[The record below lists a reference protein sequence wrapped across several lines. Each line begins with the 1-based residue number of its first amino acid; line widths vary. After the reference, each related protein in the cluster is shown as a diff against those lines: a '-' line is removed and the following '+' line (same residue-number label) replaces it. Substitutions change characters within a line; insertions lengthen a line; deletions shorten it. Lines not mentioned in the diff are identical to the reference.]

1 MELPTVAAISSDY
14 RYLWVD
20 ANWSRVHG
28 FPEEQVLGRTLSEV
42 WGVTEFQKKFKQL
55 LDRALLGEA
64 VVQRL
69 HTRTKD
75 GRKRIVQIHLAPIQP
90 PAQPGFVVSTVS
102 ELSDLAVEGRW
113 DSMFQGEKAM
123 NLLLSSDGNILQF
136 SPALC
141 AYLAPAKT
149 DMKGQSLIALLE
161 SSQSDD
167 VVDEFYQA
175 LRKATYGVEQVFEV
189 TLARGQTKM
198 GDFQFSVRPR
208 MSGGTL
214 EEYHLSAFEV
224 TDRNATLR
232 ASEDQLQSLFSIA
245 PAPMLIGREGT
256 IVQANAAALAMLGA
270 ETEQALLGTSISQL
284 FPSLIPDPGAGV
296 RLRRQD
302 GIFLQVQLSVT
313 PILRGGRP
321 HQLYLLYNLSEQR
334 QIQEALQ
341 AATAS
346 AELASR
352 AKSSFLTTVSHEIRT
367 PLNGILG
374 LLYLLQLSGD
384 EQKKAAYLA
393 RLDQTT
399 RELLAII
406 NDVLDYSVHES
417 GGDAILQVEDF
428 QLNELLADLEST
440 MTGWLEADR
449 SLETCIEVAPDVPG
463 RLRGDAGKL
472 RRVLFNLCHN
482 AVRFTP
488 SGKVQVQV
496 ELLEQTDLDCT
507 LQFCV
512 MDSGIGIEPETL
524 QRLFTP
530 FQQADSSASRSYGGM
545 GLGLFLSQR
554 FVEILGGTI
563 RARSNP
569 GVGSRFT
576 FSVRLSR
583 PTAQGQA
590 SPEWSSLAP
599 VAVSG
604 LQGRVLVVDDNDIN
618 QEVAAEMLRQLGLRV
633 EVAGGGIQALELA
646 SRTNYDAIL
655 MDLQM
660 PGMDGLEASARLR
673 EQGATMPILALT
685 ANTRLEDRQ
694 ACRTAGMDDFL
705 AKPVDLHTL
714 FQALR
719 RFLPA
724 GDRVVPASSDPT
736 PGLTWPEGV
745 QWKQAVERLGGNH
758 KLYRDLLVQFAQ
770 RNQAASAR
778 LEQAL
783 AKKDF
788 RLLRELSH
796 GIKGAAANLGLQPLS
811 ELSAQAEAASR
822 AESLTERQLQSLR
835 RELERL
841 LPRLLELEAPVVTAP
856 TGEIDTIPLLAT
868 LTSLATQLSTDLG
881 ESFRLA
887 ERVEALTRGTALQPA
902 QSRLQIALDS
912 FELERA
918 REILSEMMA
927 LLPPVP

>member
-42 WGVTEFQKKFKQL
+42 WGVTAFQNKYKQL

-64 VVQRL
+64 LVQRL
-69 HTRTKD
+69 HTRTKE
-75 GRKRIVQIHLAPIQP
+75 GRKRTVQVHLAPVHP

-102 ELSDLAVEGRW
+102 ELSDLALEGRW
-113 DSMFQGEKAM
+113 NSMFQGEKAM
-123 NLLLSSDGNILQF
+123 NLLLSGDGHILQF

-141 AYLAPAKT
+141 AYLAPAET
-149 DMKGQSLIALLE
+149 DLEGKSLIQLLE

-175 LRKATYGVEQVFEV
+175 LRKAIYGAEQVFEV
-189 TLARGQTKM
+189 TLARGQAGL
-198 GDFQFSVRPR
+198 GDFQFSVLPR
-208 MSGGTL
+208 MNGGTL
-214 EEYHLSAFEV
+214 EEYHVSAFEV
-224 TDRNATLR
+224 TDRNANLR
-232 ASEDQLQSLFSIA
+232 ASEDQLQSLFNIA

-270 ETEQALLGTSISQL
+270 ETEQALLGTSIAQL
-284 FPSLIPDPGAGV
+284 FPSLIPDPGAGI

-302 GIFLQVQLSVT
+302 GVFLQVQLSVT
-313 PILRGGRP
+313 PILRGGRY

-374 LLYLLQLSGD
+374 LLYLLHGTGD
-384 EQKKAAYLA
+384 EQKRAAYLA
-393 RLDQTT
+393 KLDQTT
-399 RELLAII
+399 RDLLAII

-428 QLNELLADLEST
+428 QLGELLTELEGAMRSWQ
-440 MTGWLEADR
+440 GAERCLEIR
-449 SLETCIEVAPDVPG
+449 IQVAPEVPQ

-472 RRVLFNLCHN
+472 RRVLFNLGHN

-488 SGKVQVQV
+488 SGKVELQVL
-496 ELLEQTDLDCT
+496 LLEQSDLDCT
-507 LQFCV
+507 LQFCLS
-512 MDSGIGIEPETL
+512 DSGIGIEPEAL
-524 QRLFTP
+524 KRLFTP

-563 RARSNP
+563 QAQSEP
-569 GVGSRFT
+569 GRGSQFT
-576 FSVRLSR
+576 FSVCLACPSR
-583 PTAQGQA
+583 QGQS
-590 SPEWSSLAP
+590 SPERARSPGSI
-599 VAVSG
+599 SG

-618 QEVAAEMLRQLGLRV
+618 QEVAAEMLRQLGLQV
-633 EVAGGGIQALELA
+633 EVAGGGRQALELA
-646 SRTNYDAIL
+646 KRAAYDAIL

-660 PGMDGLEASARLR
+660 PGMDGLEAAARLR

-694 ACRTAGMDDFL
+694 ACRQAGMDDFL
-705 AKPVDLHTL
+705 AKPVELHTL
-714 FQALR
+714 SQALR

-724 GDRVVPASSDPT
+724 GELATPRAVDPLSASPWP
-736 PGLTWPEGV
+736 PGIDWEQGL
-745 QWKQAVERLGGNH
+745 ERLGGNH
-758 KLYRDLLVQFAQ
+758 VLYRSLLVQFAQ
-770 RNQAASAR
+770 RNQDCASR

-783 AKKDF
+783 EGGDF
-788 RLLRELSH
+788 RQVREISH
-796 GIKGAAANLGLQPLS
+796 GLKGSAANLGLQPLS
-811 ELSAQAEAASR
+811 ELSAQAEAAAR
-822 AESLTERQLQSLR
+822 AESITAAQLQSLR

-841 LPRLLELEAPVVTAP
+841 LPQLLELAVPAVTVS
-856 TGEIDTIPLLAT
+856 TGEVDTIQLQAV
-868 LTSLATQLSTDLG
+868 LTSLSAQLSTDLG

-887 ERVEALTRGTALQPA
+887 EQVESLTRGTALQPV
-902 QSRLQIALDS
+902 QSRLQVALDG
-912 FELERA
+912 FELDQA
-918 REILSEMMA
+918 REILSELMA